1 MGCKTL
7 KIGVFFDGTGNNALF
22 DSSDGRDQQSNIA
35 KLYALYKK
43 DDFEREDGTKVTAKS
58 IYVKGI
64 GTYDTKEEYDA
75 HPIER
80 KYDKGGGGGG
90 AKRIEEAIDRVVK
103 ILDSH
108 PYDPSDDGESY
119 YQVRLIDVFGFS
131 RGAATARDFVN
142 TFYKK
147 KVNLPH
153 SDYTDVRFNFIGIYD
168 TVGSFGKP
176 GNNIDM
182 KSRFPELFDEDSIDI
197 FEGNLSEDYGIV
209 DHNRTDKIL
218 TAKKLFQKEDEAQKF
233 AKKLRDKGAKA
244 TVAPYYPPS
253 PLGPS
258 LFPVGYIVIAQIK
271 EYDEQG
277 VGAYVPYNFNLCI
290 QSAKKIVHMTAHDEV
305 RKNFPLTN
313 IKGSGGLETSMLGVH
328 SDVGGGYAPVKME
341 HHEFPYRGHY
351 RRVRKAAERKAKEL
365 SSRGGVWHVERA
377 HCARNGVGSFV
388 LIRKVINDLS
398 NVTLN
403 LMYEQATAHH
413 VDFEPMPQDENHAV
427 LPSLEGYYAYA
438 REHLINAYT
447 YAQTDD
453 GAYLAAT
460 QRHHSAVDPAGKST
474 HYVGN
479 TSLIE
484 DAWKRDSADGG
495 GNDARYVDKN
505 GRAVDGRKYPE
516 LAVRVERAV
525 FDNKQDRAVSPKENN
540 SY

>member
-35 KLYALYKK
+35 KLHRLYKVGAFK
-43 DDFEREDGTKVTAKS
+43 REDGTEVTAAS
-58 IYVKGI
+58 IYIKGI
-64 GTYDTKEEYDA
+64 GTYDTQEEYDA
-75 HPIER
+75 NPIKR

-90 AKRIEEAIDRVVK
+90 AKRIEDAIKQVTA
-103 ILDSH
+103 ILDAN
-108 PYDPSDDGESY
+108 PYGNKKEQYKS
-119 YQVRLIDVFGFS
+119 RLIDVFGFS

-142 TFYKK
+142 TFYWKIQNK
-147 KVNLPH
+147 YPQYN
-153 SDYTDVRFNFIGIYD
+153 DVRFNFIGIYD
-168 TVGSFGKP
+168 TVGSFGEP
-176 GNNIDM
+176 GNEIDM
-182 KSRFPELFDEDSIDI
+182 KSQYPDLFDEA
-197 FEGNLSEDYGIV
+197 DYGIGGKFENYGIEE
-209 DHNRTDKIL
+209 HNSHRIRTHKE
-218 TAKKLFQKEDEAQKF
+218 LFATKEEAEERARALQKRGLDV
-233 AKKLRDKGAKA
+233 
-244 TVAPYYPPS
+244 TVAPYYPPI
-253 PLGPS
+253 PYVFAIYPS
-258 LFPVGYIVIAQIK
+258 GYEVIAQIK
-271 EYDEQG
+271 EFDKKG
-277 VGAYVPYNFNLCI
+277 PGAYVSYNFNLCM

-328 SDVGGGYAPVKME
+328 SDVGGGYSPVKME
-341 HHEFPYRGHY
+341 RHEFPYRGHY

-365 SSRGGVWHVERA
+365 SSRGGVWHVESA

-403 LMYEQATAHH
+403 LMYEQAVAHH

-438 REHLINAYT
+438 GEHLRDAYT
-447 YAQTDD
+447 YAQTSD
-453 GAYLAAT
+453 GAYLEAT
-460 QRHHSAVDPAGKST
+460 QRHHSSVDPVGKST

-484 DAWKRDSADGG
+484 DAWKNDSADGG

-505 GRAVDGRKYPE
+505 GRVVDGRKHPE
-516 LAVRVERAV
+516 LAIRVERAV
-525 FDNKQDRAVSPKENN
+525 FDNNQDRAVRPKESND
-540 SY
+540 

>member
-7 KIGVFFDGTGNNALF
+7 KIGVFFDGTGNNMIF

-35 KLYALYKK
+35 KLYALYKR
-43 DDFEREDGTKVTAKS
+43 DEFEREDGTKVTAKS

-64 GTYDTKEEYDA
+64 GTYDTQEEYDA

-90 AKRIEEAIDRVVK
+90 AKRIEDAIKQVTA
-103 ILDSH
+103 ILDAN
-108 PYDPSDDGESY
+108 PYGNKKEQYKS
-119 YQVRLIDVFGFS
+119 RLIDVFGFS
-131 RGAATARDFVN
+131 RGAALARDFVN
-142 TFYKK
+142 TFYWKIQNK
-147 KVNLPH
+147 YPQYN
-153 SDYTDVRFNFIGIYD
+153 DVCFNFIGIYD

-244 TVAPYYPPS
+244 NVAPYYTLS
-253 PLGPS
+253 LLGPS
-258 LFPVGYIVIAQIK
+258 LFPAGYIVTAQIK

-341 HHEFPYRGHY
+341 RHEFPYRGHY
-351 RRVRKAAERKAKEL
+351 RRVRKAAKRKAKEL
-365 SSRGGVWHVERA
+365 SSRGGVWHVESA
-377 HCARNGVGSFV
+377 HCARNGIGSFV
-388 LIRKVINDLS
+388 LLREVINDLS

-403 LMYEQATAHH
+403 LMYEQAVSCQ

-438 REHLINAYT
+438 REHLIDAYT
-447 YAQTDD
+447 YAKTDD
-453 GAYLAAT
+453 GAYLAET

-474 HYVGN
+474 HYAGN

-484 DAWKRDSADGG
+484 DVWKRDSADGG
-495 GNDARYVDKN
+495 GNDARYVDRY
-505 GRAVDGRKYPE
+505 GREVDGREYPE

-525 FDNKQDRAVSPKENN
+525 FDNKQDRAVRPKESNN
-540 SY
+540 